1 MSAAPLGFT
10 ALTTR
15 GPLATKAFRL
25 DPLTGKPA
33 VTPYGN
39 AREFSAREAEFVDLE
54 DLFGKLVT
62 LQTEPRTFIVR
73 GQLLEGIDPSRCRRL
88 LYPEVGDDGTVSAP
102 ATFAPCYRAWLM
114 CDCDLSPA
122 PEGIDPVTAPEAA
135 LDHVLGLLPAGL
147 ASADVVY
154 TWGSSQGMK
163 PGYLSLHLFA
173 LTDRPYTDAELT
185 RWALLVNAAAG
196 RKLLDPAVYR
206 PVQPHYT
213 AAPTFGP
220 GLVDPLAGRRIGL
233 RKGPGREAVLEIP
246 PAAPAPVRGSRHGLG
261 QAVGFEAHVGRIGTE
276 AGFCEPIKSAIG
288 AYVSVHGARGTD
300 VAALVSTLREAVLE
314 ADAGGRSPSEIDRY
328 ASERFLRDKI
338 EWTLRRDVAPSS
350 RPFDVGPYEV
360 QHGCIIW
367 KKETAQEVVSVP
379 LTNFTATI
387 AEERTIDDGAER
399 RHVFMV
405 EGALEDGTP
414 LPAAEVP
421 AAQFNALNWIPSA
434 WGARPRLTAGQTV
447 RDRTREAIQLLSPP
461 PSRRTVFQHTGWR
474 RLEDGSWGF
483 LHARGA
489 ITARGNRADVDVSLG
504 DLGTLSLV
512 DLPEPPH
519 GDELRDVV
527 RQSVDVLLRI
537 APLALTGPLL
547 AAVGR
552 APLCEVVEAP
562 EGLLYVGRT
571 GTGKSELAAR
581 GMQFYG
587 PRFHAKGLPAAWADT
602 PNAIERAAFAAKDVV
617 LVVDDFAPAGTREEQ
632 ARAHA
637 NVERIFRAVGNRT
650 GRGRMRGD
658 GTLRPRYVPRGLVV
672 STAEDLPRMQ
682 SARARVLIL
691 EVEPGDVDFPTLS
704 LAQRLGADGTFARAM
719 SGYLMHTAGRLE
731 ELRATARGR
740 CDELRDL
747 ANSSGS
753 SSHRRTPEA
762 VGNLFYGI
770 EQFLAFAVDVEALS
784 DPEAEDLRGKTW
796 EALLEAGSAQQATLE
811 AADPV
816 LRFEALLASAFSSG
830 AVHVKHERTGNAPT
844 FHAEALGWDGGVP
857 RGRCIG
863 WAEARDAADT
873 PGRGLL
879 LDPEHT
885 YAAVQ
890 DLAGRQNDPLSV
902 SKGVLWKRLSEA
914 GKLLTRGERTIT
926 VRRQGLHGAAG
937 RVNLLH
943 LRFPSGPPPFDS
955 VSQVSHVSHGAS
967 EEVAA

>member
-1 MSAAPLGFT
+1 MTAPALGFT

-25 DPLTGKPA
+25 DPLTGKPVA
-33 VTPYGN
+33 KPYGD
-39 AREFSAREAEFVDLE
+39 AREFSAREVEFVDLE
-54 DLFGKLVT
+54 DLLGKLVT
-62 LQTEPRTFIVR
+62 LQAESKTFIVR
-73 GQLLEGIDPSRCRRL
+73 GRPLEGVDPSRCRRL
-88 LYPEVGDDGTVSAP
+88 LYPDVADDGTVTAP
-102 ATFAPCYRAWLM
+102 ATFAPCERGWLM
-114 CDCDLSPA
+114 ADCDLSPA
-122 PEGIDPVTAPEAA
+122 PDGIDPVKDPEAA
-135 LDHVLGLLPAGL
+135 LDYVLGLLPAGL
-147 ASADVVY
+147 ASADVVFA
-154 TWGSSQGMK
+154 WGASQGMK
-163 PGYLSLHLFA
+163 PDYLSVHLFA

-185 RWALLVNAAAG
+185 RWARAVNAAAG
-196 RKLLDPAVYR
+196 RRLLDPAVFR

-233 RKGPGREAVLEIP
+233 RKGPAREAVLEVP
-246 PAAPAPVRGSRHGLG
+246 PDGLPADRGSRHGLSG
-261 QAVGFEAHVGRIGTE
+261 AAGFEAHVARIGTE
-276 AGFCEPIKSAIG
+276 AGFCEPIKSAIS
-288 AYVSVHGARGTD
+288 AYVKEHGARGTD
-300 VAALVSTLREAVLE
+300 VVMLSAALSAAVLE
-314 ADAGGRSPSEIDRY
+314 ADPAGRSPDEIRRY
-328 ASERFLRDKI
+328 ASEKWLRDKI
-338 EWTLRRDVAPSS
+338 EWTLRRDVLPSA

-360 QHGCIIW
+360 QGGRLVW

-387 AEERTIDDGAER
+387 SEERTIDDGAER

-405 EGALEDGTP
+405 EGTLDDGSR
-414 LPAAEVP
+414 LAAAEVP
-421 AAQFNALNWIPSA
+421 AGQFNALNWIASA
-434 WGARPRLTAGQTV
+434 WGARPRLTAGQTI

-461 PSRRTVFQHTGWR
+461 PKRRTVYQHTGWR
-474 RLEDGSWGF
+474 LLEDGSWGF
-483 LHARGA
+483 LHAGGA
-489 ITARGNRADVDVSLG
+489 LTATGNRADVDVSLG

-512 DLPEPPH
+512 DLPEPPT
-519 GDELRDVV
+519 GDTLRDAV

-537 APLALTGPLL
+537 APLPLTGPLL
-547 AAVGR
+547 SVVGR
-552 APLCEVVEAP
+552 APLCELVEAP
-562 EGLLYVGRT
+562 EGLLYVGKT

-587 PRFHAKGLPAAWADT
+587 ARFHAKGLPAAWADT
-602 PNAIERAAFAAKDVV
+602 PNAIERAAFAAKDIP

-691 EVEPGDVDFPTLS
+691 EVEPGDVDFAALS
-704 LAQRLGADGTFARAM
+704 VAQRFGADGTFARATA
-719 SGYLMHTAGRLE
+719 GYLMHMAGRLE
-731 ELRATARGR
+731 ELRATARTR

-747 ANSSGS
+747 AHSSGS

-770 EQFLAFAVDVEALS
+770 EQFLLFAVAVDALS
-784 DPEAEDLRGKTW
+784 DLEADDLRARTW
-796 EALLEAGSAQQATLE
+796 EALLEAGAAQASTLE

-830 AVHVKHERTGNAPT
+830 TVHVRHEKTGNAPT
-844 FHAEALGWDGGVP
+844 FHADALGWDGGVP

-863 WAEARDAADT
+863 WAEVRDAADT

-879 LDPEHT
+879 LDPEAT

-890 DLAGRQNDPLSV
+890 DLAGRQNDPLSS
-902 SKGVLWKRLSEA
+902 SKTTLWKRLLEA
-914 GKLLTRGERTIT
+914 GKLLTRGERTVT
-926 VRRQGLHGAAG
+926 VRRQGLPGAPG

-943 LRFPSGPPPFDS
+943 LRFPYSAPPSDFVS
-955 VSQVSHVSHGAS
+955 QVSQVSHEGA